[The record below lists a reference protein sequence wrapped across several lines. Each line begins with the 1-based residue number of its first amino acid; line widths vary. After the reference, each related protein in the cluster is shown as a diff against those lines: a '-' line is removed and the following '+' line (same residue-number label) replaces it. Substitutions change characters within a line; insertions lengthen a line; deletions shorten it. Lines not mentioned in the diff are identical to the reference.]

1 VRGHAK
7 TRDVNAALKELKKEY
22 LKDDEDHLQ
31 IHLDRFYE
39 HKFKNAWESPVELF
53 EDLLEINDE
62 IEACD
67 DSEAKSARSLFVHFK
82 GLRPRVDT
90 ENPGSLESQ
99 IGMKYD
105 SFWNDSGLKAALKR
119 MSVSEFKDKL
129 RMFDDTELS
138 DLVKEKRVKEAKKK
152 EKKEKKDED
161 SDDVDSSDDDDTEK
175 KMAEAFV
182 AMMKGKYKAK
192 FNGKCYYC
200 KLPGHRVAD
209 CNKRKREQ
217 GDDYE
222 EGRTKCF
229 HCGKVGHTAAKC
241 WHKKG
246 NQEANDMNH
255 FFAGCVETIDKE
267 SKRTDTIELVSISMK
282 D

>member
-1 VRGHAK
+1 
-7 TRDVNAALKELKKEY
+7 
-22 LKDDEDHLQ
+22 LKDDEEHLQ
-31 IHLDRFYE
+31 IHLDCFYE
-39 HKFKNAWESPVELF
+39 HKFKNAWESPVEVF

-67 DSEAKSARSLFVHFK
+67 DSEVKSARSLFVHFK
-82 GLRPRVDT
+82 GLRPHVDT
-90 ENPGSLESQ
+90 ENPGSLEL

-138 DLVKEKRVKEAKKK
+138 DLVKEKRAKEAKKK
-152 EKKEKKDED
+152 EKKEKKD
-161 SDDVDSSDDDDTEK
+161 DDGDDTDSDDDDDEK

-192 FNGKCYYC
+192 FTGKCYYC
-200 KLPGHRVAD
+200 KLPGHRVED
-209 CNKRKREQ
+209 CNKKKRDEG
-217 GDDYE
+217 GDHGA
-222 EGRTKCF
+222 GRTTCYN
-229 HCGKVGHTAAKC
+229 CGKVGHIAAKC